1 MGYELETSKF
11 LSLSLF
17 CNVSKNTLFDVAKI
31 HYFPV
36 KIDSNARI
44 LFVMILYSWFCLE
57 ECIVKC
63 NFVSIILQGG
73 KLNQHMKAINRI
85 KVVLAEKQLSGKWL
99 ANEIGCTENTVS
111 RWCSNKVQPS
121 LENLLEIAEV
131 LKVDI
136 RELLR
141 SSKEQV

>member
-1 MGYELETSKF
+1 M
-11 LSLSLF
+11 
-17 CNVSKNTLFDVAKI
+17 
-31 HYFPV
+31 
-36 KIDSNARI
+36 
-44 LFVMILYSWFCLE
+44 E
-57 ECIVKC
+57 ECLVKRI
-63 NFVSIILQGG
+63 FVFNILQSR

-99 ANEIGCTENTVS
+99 ANEIGRTENTVS
-111 RWCSNKVQPS
+111 RWCANKVQPS

-141 SSKEQV
+141 SSQD